1 MSTVASEHNRFMSS
15 DLNRPRLD
23 ENGVR
28 DLKSS
33 NQMIERLTD
42 KLNGYLSQRQTAN
55 TLGPVVADDFSVAR
69 PSYMPLGS
77 VHNQLS
83 STSTGWGRSAHNHS
97 GPDHLSSLERYGA
110 SRIAQIER
118 KIQQAQ
124 AENLL
129 MQRLAKS
136 DKELLL
142 TNYATRMRYFNDKA
156 AQRYF
161 LDNYVQDVPRIPV
174 RLGPVAGM
182 PNTNTNQSG
191 WDDGRSQ
198 TFNDGKQNKSGVR
211 SMSQLYKSET
221 KVRSKSRLDDKSTR
235 DRKSVKSNQSSRSK
249 SKSILSR
256 SLSKSKSKSGV
267 KTLTRSASRLNQ
279 PKFQKA
285 NSLKS
290 GKSKRADSSLP
301 RPKNQPKKVSLKKH
315 TSRSVARPQTLN
327 KGGSGVAV
335 IPRKAVPRLIGKKKK
350 TRGLEF

>member
-55 TLGPVVADDFSVAR
+55 TLAPVTADDFSVAR

-83 STSTGWGRSAHNHS
+83 STSTGWGRSAHNHT
-97 GPDHLSSLERYGA
+97 GPEYLSSLERYGA

-142 TNYATRMRYFNDKA
+142 TNYATRMRHFNDKA

-182 PNTNTNQSG
+182 PNNNHNQSG

-221 KVRSKSRLDDKSTR
+221 KVRSKSRLDEKSAK

-267 KTLTRSASRLNQ
+267 KTLNRSGSRIKQ
-279 PKFQKA
+279 PKCLKDK
-285 NSLKS
+285 SIKS
-290 GKSKRADSSLP
+290 GKSKRPESSLP
-301 RPKNQPKKVSLKKH
+301 RTKHLPKYVSLKKQS
-315 TSRSVARPQTLN
+315 SRSLARPHSFS
-327 KGGSGVAV
+327 KGSSVVAP
-335 IPRKAVPRLIGKKKK
+335 IPPKAAPRLIGKKKK
-350 TRGLEF
+350 TRALEF